1 MSLEAVHRSI
11 DDHRERALQVLARLV
26 RQPSISAQNV
36 GVRECARLLVSILE
50 EFRIPARIIET
61 PTQPVVYGELV
72 RDPSAYTL
80 LCYGHYD
87 VQPPDP
93 LDPVVRDGRI
103 YGRGTAD
110 NKGQLLAHVL
120 AAGAWAEVAGRPP
133 VNVKFVFEGEEESGS
148 PSLADFVARNRDL
161 LEADLVY
168 ISDGGVHPSG
178 APVIS
183 LGNRG
188 ILGLTL
194 VAEGAARDTHSGNK
208 GGVVPNPVW
217 MLIH

>member
-36 GVRECARLLVSILE
+36 G
-50 EFRIPARIIET
+50 
-61 PTQPVVYGELV
+61 
-72 RDPSAYTL
+72 
-80 LCYGHYD
+80 
-87 VQPPDP
+87 
-93 LDPVVRDGRI
+93 VRDGRI

-168 ISDGGVHPSG
+168 ISDGGV
-178 APVIS
+178 
-183 LGNRG
+183 
-188 ILGLTL
+188 
-194 VAEGAARDTHSGNK
+194 
-208 GGVVPNPVW
+208 
-217 MLIH
+217 